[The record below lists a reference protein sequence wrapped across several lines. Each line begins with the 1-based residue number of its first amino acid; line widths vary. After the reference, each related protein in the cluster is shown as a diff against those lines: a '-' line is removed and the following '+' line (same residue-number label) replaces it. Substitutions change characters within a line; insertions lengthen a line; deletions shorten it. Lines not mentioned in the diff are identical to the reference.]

1 VPHAPVVVLLVVA
14 AAAVAFR
21 RPVSRWLAGDGQFQ
35 PFGAPAARVGER
47 VLLVVGLLT
56 VAYCVLVLAGVLPAT
71 LGWPTR
77 W

>member
-1 VPHAPVVVLLVVA
+1 VPHAAVVVLLVVA
-14 AAAVAFR
+14 GAAVVFR
-21 RPVSRWLAGDGQFQ
+21 RPLSRGLAQDGQFQ
-35 PFGAPAARVGER
+35 PFGASAARVGEL

-56 VAYCVLVLAGVLPAT
+56 IAYCILVLAGVLPAA